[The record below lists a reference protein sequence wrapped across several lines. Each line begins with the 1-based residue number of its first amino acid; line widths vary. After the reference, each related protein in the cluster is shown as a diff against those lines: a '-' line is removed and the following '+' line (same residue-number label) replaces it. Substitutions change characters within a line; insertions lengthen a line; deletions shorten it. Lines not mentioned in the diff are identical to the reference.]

1 MNLIKKQLILNYFAG
16 WFCFRKE
23 CWLFILKRNILIQK
37 NLILFPSFLQT
48 GGLKRLLKQTQTLG
62 KSKQTLLR
70 ENQTFVYW
78 N

>member
-1 MNLIKKQLILNYFAG
+1 MLVTYFEKKHFNS
-16 WFCFRKE
+16 
-23 CWLFILKRNILIQK
+23 K
-37 NLILFPSFLQT
+37 NFNTFSLLQT

-70 ENQTFVYW
+70 ENQTFVCW